1 MIKFSAILS
10 YTQYASVWH
19 NQQFDKIMYIKN
31 KLGFILS
38 LVHKHPL
45 LIYPMILITFTLIL
59 FMYSMI
65 LITFT
70 LILFIYSMILITC
83 TFTLILFIYFMILI
97 TFTLILFIYS
107 MILIT
112 FTLILLIYSMI
123 LITFTL
129 ILFPDWVYFFVARCH
144 CPWSTRQSPR

>member
-70 LILFIYSMILITC
+70 LILFIYSMILIT
-83 TFTLILFIYFMILI
+83 FTLILFIYFMILI